1 MKFFY
6 SQIKLPT
13 KDKEDDVIVLSIKED
28 LKKARYALESAY
40 LGFDNATDPD
50 LIDCYIYE
58 VNAELK
64 RYKYLMNLY
73 RAANPDAYLEEK
85 EVKPNFELTIPLLCQ
100 ETSVS

>member
-1 MKFFY
+1 MKYFF

-13 KDKEDDVIVLSIKED
+13 EKKEDDVIVLSIKED
-28 LKKARYALESAY
+28 LKKTRYALESAY

-50 LIDCYIYE
+50 LIECYIYE

-73 RAANPDAYLEEK
+73 RAANPDQFVEENHVESVLEQ
-85 EVKPNFELTIPLLCQ
+85 TIPILCQ
-100 ETSVS
+100 EPSVS